1 MRPAYINPEIELIT
15 VREASARS
23 GWSPGHI
30 RALAACGK
38 LDCDRGTGAI
48 LIDADCLAILMRARA
63 SHRRRP
69 QLRLVVNNSHL

>member
-1 MRPAYINPEIELIT
+1 MHPAYINPEIELIT

-38 LDCDRGTGAI
+38 LDSDRRTGAI
-48 LIDADCLAILMRARA
+48 LIDGCCLAILLRARA
-63 SHRRRP
+63 SRRQRP